1 MTRYRWHRDLPAG
14 YKQAYFLSKPVS
26 LEVNWSRVRD
36 KGKKESSISA
46 QLKLEWIIF
55 YYTLGKENATLTA
68 TQFGITRKS
77 VHKWLKRYK
86 EKGLLGLEE
95 YSRAPVHVRKRMIS
109 FEQRLKVRALRKR
122 YPKYGKMKLVYLY
135 SKQYQEQISSWKIQ
149 KVIEE
154 DDLYPDKPK
163 AQKLRK
169 KQIQAKSH
177 QRQRIT
183 KLIKEKKVN
192 YLWHV
197 DTVILTLSSGGYRY
211 LLTAIDEVSKMAYAR
226 LYTTHTSRNAKDFL
240 ERLVYLTDKK
250 VINLHHDN
258 GSEFKLEFE
267 EACRALN
274 IPQWYSR
281 PHTPKDN
288 SVLERFNR
296 TIQEEFIEIS
306 EADIYYPDEFNLCLT
321 DWLVEYNS
329 IRPHQTLDYL
339 SPLDYLDNYYNSTL
353 GVLSP
358 MYSSLTTD

>member
-1 MTRYRWHRDLPAG
+1 MSLEQREWHRRKPFFLGNPVKLEPDWNKLRDRG
-14 YKQAYFLSKPVS
+14 RKQLSS
-26 LEVNWSRVRD
+26 Q
-36 KGKKESSISA
+36 A

-55 YYTLGKENATLTA
+55 YNTLGKKNATLTA
-68 TQFGITRKS
+68 RQFGITRKS

-86 EKGLLGLEE
+86 EKGLFGLEE
-95 YSRAPVHVRKRMIS
+95 HSRAPVHVRKRMIS

-122 YPKYGKMKLVYLY
+122 YPKYGKMKLTGLYLK
-135 SKQYQEQISSWKIQ
+135 SYQEKISSWKIQ
-149 KVIEE
+149 KIIEE
-154 DDLYPDKPK
+154 DQLYPDNPK
-163 AQKLRK
+163 VLKLRK

-177 QRQRIT
+177 YRQRIT
-183 KLIKEKKVN
+183 RLVKEKKVN

-240 ERLVYLTDKK
+240 EKLIYLTDKK

-267 EACRALN
+267 EACKVLN

-296 TIQEEFIEIS
+296 TIQEEFIAMS
-306 EADIYYPDEFNLCLT
+306 EADIYYTDEFNHHLT
-321 DWLVEYNS
+321 DWLIEYNS

-339 SPLDYLDNYYNSTL
+339 SPLDYLDNYYKITQ
-353 GVLSP
+353 GELSP
-358 MYSSLTTD
+358 MYSSHTHS